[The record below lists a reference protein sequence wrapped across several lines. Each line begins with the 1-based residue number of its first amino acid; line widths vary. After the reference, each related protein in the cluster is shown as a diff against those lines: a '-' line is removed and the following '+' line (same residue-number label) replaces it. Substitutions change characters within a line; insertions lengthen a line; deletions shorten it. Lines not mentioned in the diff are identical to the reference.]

1 MSEFWS
7 NVVKTLTPYV
17 PGEQPKLTNLVK
29 LNTNE
34 NPYGASPRVLKA
46 IREAVDEDL
55 RLYPDPNA
63 EALKEAIAEHYDV
76 TTINVFVGNGSDEIL
91 AHVFLALLKHDQPV
105 LFPDITY
112 SFYPVYCGLY
122 EIAFQTVPLAEDF
135 SLRVADYSQ
144 PNGGIIFPNPNA
156 PTGRAISL
164 AEIEE
169 LLQMHPHRVIVID
182 EAYVDF
188 GGESAIP
195 LTHRYPNLLV
205 VHTFSKSRSLAGLRV
220 GFAIGHS
227 DLIEALERVKNSFNS
242 YPLDKLA
249 MAGAIAALDDK
260 AHFERTRKAIM
271 HARENLIAALE
282 SLGFEVLPS
291 VANFVF
297 VRHPEHDAEKSALAL
312 RRHGIVV
319 RHFKL
324 PRIEQFLR
332 ITIGTDDQC
341 AILVKALREIVA

>member
-1 MSEFWS
+1 
-7 NVVKTLTPYV
+7 
-17 PGEQPKLTNLVK
+17 
-29 LNTNE
+29 
-34 NPYGASPRVLKA
+34 
-46 IREAVDEDL
+46 
-55 RLYPDPNA
+55 
-63 EALKEAIAEHYDV
+63 
-76 TTINVFVGNGSDEIL
+76 
-91 AHVFLALLKHDQPV
+91 
-105 LFPDITY
+105 
-112 SFYPVYCGLY
+112 
-122 EIAFQTVPLAEDF
+122 
-135 SLRVADYSQ
+135 
-144 PNGGIIFPNPNA
+144 
-156 PTGRAISL
+156 
-164 AEIEE
+164 
-169 LLQMHPHRVIVID
+169 
-182 EAYVDF
+182 
-188 GGESAIP
+188 
-195 LTHRYPNLLV
+195 LLV

-271 HARENLIAALE
+271 HARENLITALE

-319 RHFKL
+319 RHFKR